1 MPSRREQL
9 LDAAIGVLGNQ
20 GSRALTHRAVDAAA
34 AMPFG
39 STANYYKTREAL
51 ISAVVE
57 RFAER
62 DRAGWETVAAFVRP
76 SNSDELAAALTAY
89 VQRALGPDR
98 AVTVARY
105 GLFLEAT
112 LRPDLQETLAGSARE
127 LRRWAVRWLE
137 AIGTADPAEDCE
149 AIFDYIDGLILHRLA
164 FTAAAPDG
172 DDGLATAVR
181 RTIRMLCS
189 AG

>member
-34 AMPFG
+34 SMPFG
-39 STANYYKTREAL
+39 STANYYKSRDAL

-62 DRAGWETVAAFVRP
+62 DRIGWETITTFVRP
-76 SNSDELAAALTAY
+76 ANAAELAAGLIGY
-89 VQRALGPDR
+89 VQRALGPER

-112 LRPDLQETLAGSARE
+112 LRPELRDPLAESARE
-127 LRRWAVRWLE
+127 LRKWAATWLRQ
-137 AIGTADPAEDCE
+137 IGSAD
-149 AIFDYIDGLILHRLA
+149 
-164 FTAAAPDG
+164 PDG
-172 DDGLATAVR
+172 DCAAVFDYLDGVILHQLAFDGQVGGDWQAAVER
-181 RTIRMLCS
+181 AVLRLV
-189 AG
+189 A